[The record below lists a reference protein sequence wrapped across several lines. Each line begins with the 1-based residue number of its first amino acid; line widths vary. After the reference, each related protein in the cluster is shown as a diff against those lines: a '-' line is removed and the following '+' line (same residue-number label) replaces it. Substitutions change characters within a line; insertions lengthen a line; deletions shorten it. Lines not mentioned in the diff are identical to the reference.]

1 MSKPDHWCQPSVKHQ
16 HSACIF
22 TSLHRHYNLIFPEI
36 TSFMNKTDLCFNR
49 SPLCKLELQGEVT
62 GKKLMHPKF
71 SSREILVSPVSEERR
86 ERWGW
91 KEIRNHLNILH
102 FAIISPA
109 AVHSAATPVKLSGAE
124 QKDAAVKTMKVT
136 LKWKMLQSWGVE
148 MSQIQG
154 SRVSPCI
161 ANSQALTL
169 LLTSVHKQTTNLNE
183 LDDGSLNFISI
194 INLFNLLNLK
204 LR

>member
-1 MSKPDHWCQPSVKHQ
+1 
-16 HSACIF
+16 
-22 TSLHRHYNLIFPEI
+22 
-36 TSFMNKTDLCFNR
+36 MNKTDLCFNR
-49 SPLCKLELQGEVT
+49 SPLCQLELQAEVT

-109 AVHSAATPVKLSGAE
+109 AVLQCTLQPLPWSSAAQSRRMLQWK
-124 QKDAAVKTMKVT
+124 QKTMKVT

-169 LLTSVHKQTTNLNE
+169 LLNCKMPCFSSQTNNE
-183 LDDGSLNFISI
+183 LERTWWRFTEFYLNYQPF
-194 INLFNLLNLK
+194 
-204 LR
+204 

>member
-36 TSFMNKTDLCFNR
+36 TSLLNKTDLCFNR
-49 SPLCKLELQGEVT
+49 SPLCQLELQGEVT

-169 LLTSVHKQTTNLNE
+169 LLNCKMPCFSSQTNNE
-183 LDDGSLNFISI
+183 LERTWWRFTEFYLNYQPF
-194 INLFNLLNLK
+194 
-204 LR
+204 